1 MNEEMKLDLKILL
14 RSSSGEVVNY
24 FGYRLRND
32 IPYHI

>member
-14 RSSSGEVVNY
+14 RSSSGEVVNF
-24 FGYRLRND
+24 FGCHLHND